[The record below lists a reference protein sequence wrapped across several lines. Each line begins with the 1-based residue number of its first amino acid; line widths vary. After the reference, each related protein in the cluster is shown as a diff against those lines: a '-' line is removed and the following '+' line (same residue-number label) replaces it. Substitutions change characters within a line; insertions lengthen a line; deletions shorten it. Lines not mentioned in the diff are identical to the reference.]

1 MLMTV
6 DELRQY
12 IDTQEDARVLEARL
26 QAVEQQIRGY
36 TGNAFTLR
44 SFGRMADIVGRRIE
58 LEEPAPYA
66 PGDTVQVS
74 GIYNHG
80 LLTVKEVLSGTA
92 FTVQGPA
99 FDEIDVYA
107 VKVDYPMDV
116 KLGAANLISY
126 DLTRRDKAGIAS
138 ETISRHAVTYAD
150 QTAANTALGYPAAL
164 TGFLQPYMKA
174 RFGEGV
180 RR

>member
-12 IDTQEDARVLEARL
+12 IETQEDVRVLEARL
-26 QAVEQQIRGY
+26 QALELQIRGY
-36 TGNAFTLR
+36 TGNSFAVR
-44 SFGRMADIVGRRIE
+44 SFGRMADIVGGRVE
-58 LEEPAPYA
+58 LDEAAPYA
-66 PGDTVQVS
+66 AGDTVQVS
-74 GIYNHG
+74 GMHNRG
-80 LLTVKEVLSGTA
+80 LMTVKEVLDGTS
-92 FTVQGPA
+92 FTVQGKVY
-99 FDEIDVYA
+99 DEIDAYV
-107 VKVDYPMDV
+107 VKVEYPMDV
-116 KLGAANLISY
+116 KLGAASLLHY

-174 RFGEGV
+174 RFGRGV
-180 RR
+180 GR